1 MIVNQVDS
9 KKFLRPEIV
18 AQLDSMLLRAKMVVE
33 GSIIGKHRSPYHGF
47 SVEFAEHRSYGFG
60 DEIRHIDWKL
70 FGKTDRLYIKRYEE
84 ETNLS
89 AHLILDISKSM
100 TYGSG
105 EITKLSYA
113 NTLVASLAYLMINQQ
128 DATGLVQ
135 FSNRINR
142 FILPKSRPSHLNIIL
157 SQLNDDISRLDTD
170 IEPVLHEMAERI
182 SKRGLVILCSD
193 LMDDPEKIINGLK
206 HFRYKNQEVIV
217 FHILD
222 KKELEF
228 DFKSRVKF
236 LDMESKQEIVSEPWH
251 IRSSYKKLISD
262 LQKFFKKKC
271 RENLID
277 YIPVF
282 TNQKLE
288 VCIREYLNKR
298 KKLG

>member
-1 MIVNQVDS
+1 MLDQPD
-9 KKFLRPEIV
+9 KRKFLQPEVV
-18 AQLDSMLLRAKMVVE
+18 AQLNSMLLRAKMVVE
-33 GSIIGKHRSPYHGF
+33 GYIIGKHRSPYHGF

-100 TYGSG
+100 LYGNNR
-105 EITKLSYA
+105 ITKLNYS
-113 NTLVASLAYLMINQQ
+113 NSLIAALSYLMINQQ
-128 DATGLVQ
+128 DAVGLVQ
-135 FSNRINR
+135 FSDKIDN
-142 FILPKSRPSHLNIIL
+142 FILPKSRPSHLNIVL
-157 SQLNDDISRLDTD
+157 SQLNDDLAGLDTE

-193 LMDDPEKIINGLK
+193 LLDEPEKIINGLK
-206 HFRYKNQEVIV
+206 HFRHKNQEVIV

-222 KKELEF
+222 RKELQF
-228 DFKSRVKF
+228 DFNSRVKF
-236 LDMESKQEIVSEPWH
+236 LDMETKQEIVSEPWH
-251 IRSSYKKLISD
+251 IRSSYIKLVSD
-262 LQKFFKKKC
+262 LQKFFRKKC

-277 YIPVF
+277 YVPIF
-282 TNQKLE
+282 TDQSLE
-288 VCIREYLNKR
+288 ICITEYLNKR